1 MKANIDCSI
10 IMKMLPHRYPFL
22 LIDKVTELEPGVSA
36 VGIKNVTVNEPYF
49 QGHFPGEPIVPGV
62 LLLESLAQLTAVMY
76 GSEALPADT
85 NWEKISEKDF
95 EGLDLAGSVGYLA
108 ENGTYSSITLG
119 KPGDPM
125 QFHPS
130 KGASMGRLMQIKV
143 FAKVGN
149 ATVVEGML
157 TVSVGR

>member
-1 MKANIDCSI
+1 MKANIDCSV

-49 QGHFPGEPIVPGV
+49 QGHFPDQPIVPGV

-85 NWEKISEKDF
+85 NWEKISTKDF

-108 ENGTYSSITLG
+108 EIRNVKFMSLV
-119 KPGDPM
+119 KPGDTLEL
-125 QFHPS
+125 HAK

>member
-49 QGHFPGEPIVPGV
+49 QGHFPDQPIVPGV

-108 ENGTYSSITLG
+108 EIRNVKFMSLV
-119 KPGDPM
+119 KPGDTLEL
-125 QFHPS
+125 HAK

-149 ATVVEGML
+149 ATVVEDML

>member
-1 MKANIDCSI
+1 MPFSI
-10 IMKMLPHRYPFL
+10 RCT
-22 LIDKVTELEPGVSA
+22 DSSA
-36 VGIKNVTVNEPYF
+36 F
-49 QGHFPGEPIVPGV
+49 
-62 LLLESLAQLTAVMY
+62 
-76 GSEALPADT
+76 T

-108 ENGTYSSITLG
+108 EIRNVKFMSLV
-119 KPGDPM
+119 KPGDTLEL
-125 QFHPS
+125 HAK

>member
-49 QGHFPGEPIVPGV
+49 QGHFPGQPIVPGV

-85 NWEKISEKDF
+85 NWEKISEMDF

-108 ENGTYSSITLG
+108 EIRNVKFMSLV
-119 KPGDPM
+119 KPGDTLEL
-125 QFHPS
+125 HAK

>member
-1 MKANIDCSI
+1 MKANIDCSVF
-10 IMKMLPHRYPFL
+10 MKMLPHRYPFL

-49 QGHFPGEPIVPGV
+49 QGHFPDQPIVPGV

-108 ENGTYSSITLG
+108 EIRNVKFMSLV
-119 KPGDPM
+119 KPGDTLEL
-125 QFHPS
+125 HAK

>member
-1 MKANIDCSI
+1 MKANIDCSV

-49 QGHFPGEPIVPGV
+49 QGHFPDQPIVPGV

-85 NWEKISEKDF
+85 NWEKISAKDF

-108 ENGTYSSITLG
+108 EIRNVKFMSLVR
-119 KPGDPM
+119 PGDTLEL
-125 QFHPS
+125 HAK

-149 ATVVEGML
+149 TTVVEGML

>member
-36 VGIKNVTVNEPYF
+36 TGIKNVTVNEPYF
-49 QGHFPGEPIVPGV
+49 QGHFPDRPIVPGV

-76 GSEALPADT
+76 GSERLPADT

-95 EGLDLAGSVGYLA
+95 EDLDLAGSVGYLA
-108 ENGTYSSITLG
+108 EIRNVKFMSLV
-119 KPGDPM
+119 KPGDTLEL
-125 QFHPS
+125 HAK

>member
-49 QGHFPGEPIVPGV
+49 QGHFPGQPIVPGV

-108 ENGTYSSITLG
+108 EIRNVKFMSLV
-119 KPGDPM
+119 KPGDTLEL
-125 QFHPS
+125 HAK

-143 FAKVGN
+143 FAKVGS

>member
-49 QGHFPGEPIVPGV
+49 QGHFPDQPIVPGV

-76 GSEALPADT
+76 GAEALPADT
-85 NWEKISEKDF
+85 NWEKIGAKDF

-108 ENGTYSSITLG
+108 EIRNVKFMSLV
-119 KPGDPM
+119 KPGDTLEL
-125 QFHPS
+125 HAK

>member
-49 QGHFPGEPIVPGV
+49 QGHFPDQPIVPGV

-85 NWEKISEKDF
+85 NWEKISTKDF

-108 ENGTYSSITLG
+108 EIRNVKFMSLV
-119 KPGDPM
+119 KPGDTLEL
-125 QFHPS
+125 HAK

>member
-36 VGIKNVTVNEPYF
+36 VGIKNATVNEPYF
-49 QGHFPGEPIVPGV
+49 QGHFPGQPIVPGV

-108 ENGTYSSITLG
+108 EIRNVKFMSLV
-119 KPGDPM
+119 KPGDTLEL
-125 QFHPS
+125 HAK